1 VRALA
6 ERVPFHYAWVV
17 LVAGVFANAVGVGA
31 TFWMMA
37 VYIPAVADDFEVPRF
52 GVVFAFMFGQS
63 LAAFAGPFVGRYI
76 DLHGA
81 RRALLAGSVLLPVTL
96 VATAASTEVW
106 QLIIGWGAA
115 SMVRA
120 LIFPI
125 PYNWLV
131 TRWFEKRRQAAL
143 GVVTVGFGLGGAVV
157 LPLLA
162 AVESRSGWGAA
173 MVVSGVL
180 VFVVHGLAA
189 LLIVRDHP
197 SDMGLRP
204 EGASGEADTPA
215 EDEGGFT
222 GPQAMRT
229 MTFWL
234 LATGMM
240 FFFTGQGAVTA
251 LAIDFFDSRGVAA
264 GAAIVAA
271 SALLRAVARLPLG
284 LALSRIDRVFALAM
298 AVSVSQALAVAALLA
313 STSATG
319 IVAYTLL
326 WGLGGAFAPMLEP
339 LLVTRAFGV
348 RHFGAVSGAVAVVAF
363 GGQMVGPVGGAAL
376 FDALDSYTLPYALYA
391 AGFMVAVVLF
401 AAASLR
407 VSGREHREQAE
418 RVGMRVGMGTG
429 ERRWFGWFG

>member
-1 VRALA
+1 
-6 ERVPFHYAWVV
+6 
-17 LVAGVFANAVGVGA
+17 
-31 TFWMMA
+31 
-37 VYIPAVADDFEVPRF
+37 
-52 GVVFAFMFGQS
+52 
-63 LAAFAGPFVGRYI
+63 
-76 DLHGA
+76 
-81 RRALLAGSVLLPVTL
+81 
-96 VATAASTEVW
+96 
-106 QLIIGWGAA
+106 
-115 SMVRA
+115 
-120 LIFPI
+120 
-125 PYNWLV
+125 
-131 TRWFEKRRQAAL
+131 
-143 GVVTVGFGLGGAVV
+143 
-157 LPLLA
+157 
-162 AVESRSGWGAA
+162 
-173 MVVSGVL
+173 
-180 VFVVHGLAA
+180 
-189 LLIVRDHP
+189 
-197 SDMGLRP
+197 MGLRP

>member
-1 VRALA
+1 MRALA
-6 ERVPFHYAWVV
+6 DRVPFDYAWVI
-17 LVAGVFANAVGVGA
+17 LIAGVFANAVGVGG

-37 VYIPAVADDFEVPRF
+37 VYIPAVSDDFGVPRF
-52 GVVFAFMFGQS
+52 GVVLAFMFGQS
-63 LAAFAGPFVGRYI
+63 LAAFAGPFVGRYM

-81 RRALLAGSVLLPVTL
+81 RRALLAGSVLVPIAL

-106 QLIIGWGAA
+106 QLFVSWGAVSIA
-115 SMVRA
+115 RS

-131 TRWFEKRRQAAL
+131 TRWFERRRQAAL
-143 GVVTVGFGLGGAVV
+143 GVVTVGFGLGGAAV
-157 LPLLA
+157 LPALA
-162 AVESRSGWGAA
+162 AIESRSGWPAA
-173 MVVSGVL
+173 MVVSAAL
-180 VFVVHGLAA
+180 IFVVHGLAA

-204 EGASGEADTPA
+204 EGASGEAGLSAD
-215 EDEGGFT
+215 DEGGFT
-222 GPQAMRT
+222 GSQAMRT
-229 MTFWL
+229 MAFWL
-234 LATGMM
+234 VATGMM

-251 LAIDFFDSRGVAA
+251 LAIDFFHSRGVAG
-264 GAAIVAA
+264 GATIVAA
-271 SALLRAVARLPLG
+271 GALIRTVARLPLG
-284 LALSRIDRVFALAM
+284 LSLSRIDRVFALAM
-298 AVSVSQALAVAALLA
+298 IVSASQALAVAVLLA

-363 GGQMVGPVGGAAL
+363 GGQMIGPVGGAAL

-391 AGFMVAVVLF
+391 AGFLVAVVLF
-401 AAASLR
+401 AAASLHIG
-407 VSGREHREQAE
+407 GRAHREQAA
-418 RVGMRVGMGTG
+418 RVGMG
-429 ERRWFGWFG
+429 ERGQGRAGPS